1 MKKFYFQV
9 IKSEGE
15 LVDVQQKI
23 EELCKYEKVLGRK
36 NAFLNLLVET
46 IPTAEIHIRFNRENQ
61 CITMQPNAVN
71 VNEVR
76 IDIQK
81 DEARVALN
89 GGSDQQKNAMTEK
102 NLPMDRKIIKEF
114 RYLLERKTQSESER
128 KKEDSLKKQI
138 LFLTEGME
146 VLNAKVGKVDSIEQ
160 SINEIREL
168 LKQKL
173 S

>member
-1 MKKFYFQV
+1 
-9 IKSEGE
+9 
-15 LVDVQQKI
+15 
-23 EELCKYEKVLGRK
+23 
-36 NAFLNLLVET
+36 
-46 IPTAEIHIRFNRENQ
+46 
-61 CITMQPNAVN
+61 MQPNAVN

-138 LFLTEGME
+138 LYLTEGME
-146 VLNAKVGKVDSIEQ
+146 VLNARVGKVDSIEK